1 MTLFFLL
8 LNLTVDYFY
17 FENLFSNCIMKNKLY
32 SKVRADV
39 LKQLYSRFFVD
50 FCRCISGSILGE
62 CAEFEC

>member
-39 LKQLYSRFFVD
+39 LKQLYSRF
-50 FCRCISGSILGE
+50 LWE
-62 CAEFEC
+62 AL